1 MTILI
6 LADLFAGMTTG
17 QAVLLVMALAFG
29 FYMAWN
35 IGANDVANAMGTSVG
50 SGALTLKWAI
60 ILAAVFEFGGAYIV
74 GANVSETVRKGIFD
88 PIQVT
93 AREVQQSFDLK
104 EPPSSEL
111 VSALTTLAGDD
122 KQKIAELEADEDAA
136 EVVAAAKAFM
146 QRYPD
151 FQSRYEP
158 AQTSGSTR
166 LAMGMIAA
174 LLAAGLWLQIASY
187 FGWPV
192 STTHSIV
199 GAVVGFGCVALG
211 VGAVN
216 WVGEDGEFGGV
227 AKIAASW
234 IVSPL
239 LAGTIAYLLFNF
251 VHRSVLNKPDPVAA
265 AKRVTP
271 FIVFF
276 VMVVLVGM
284 TAFKGL
290 KNYFKQA
297 DWIHQYPV
305 IDPKADGNSFLLVV
319 FGVAAVVGVIGAIVS
334 AFVVR
339 RVAGST
345 TSDTS
350 RFESAYVTRS
360 LDKARKHLRRVSDT
374 ATGEMQDKATELLAE
389 VRKLEKLAAD
399 QVDVLGTH
407 SRYKQVEKVFAYLQI
422 LSACFVAFAHGAN
435 DVANA
440 IGPLSAAVQSLR
452 EGAVAAKAAVPTWA
466 LLLGGA
472 GIVVGLATWGWRVMQ
487 TIGKKI
493 TELTPTRGFCAEMA
507 AATTILIASLPFSWA
522 KVPIS
527 TTHTLVGA
535 VLGVGVARGIGAIN
549 LNTVRDIAASWV
561 ITIPAGASLAILFF
575 YILQAIFV

>member
-1 MTILI
+1 MITPL
-6 LADLFAGMTTG
+6 LADLFAGLSTG
-17 QAVLLVMALAFG
+17 QAVLLVMALVFG

-50 SGALTLKWAI
+50 SGALTIKWAI
-60 ILAAVFEFGGAYIV
+60 ILAAVFEFGGAYLV
-74 GANVSETVRKGIFD
+74 GSNVSETVRKGIFD

-93 AREVQQSFDLK
+93 SIEVQSAFDLQK
-104 EPPSSEL
+104 PPPSKL
-111 VSALTTLAGDD
+111 VSALSTLHGGDAD
-122 KQKIAELEADEDAA
+122 KIAELKADTPEMVVEAQ
-136 EVVAAAKAFM
+136 AFID
-146 QRYPD
+146 RYPD
-151 FQSRYEP
+151 FRTKYEP
-158 AQTSGSTR
+158 AQESGSMN

-199 GAVVGFGCVALG
+199 GAVVGFGAVALG
-211 VGAVN
+211 VDAVN
-216 WVGEDGEFGGV
+216 WVGEEGQFGGV

-251 VHRSVLNKPDPVAA
+251 VHRSVLNKPDPVGA

-271 FIVFF
+271 IIVFF
-276 VMVVLVGM
+276 VMLVLVGM

-290 KNYFKQA
+290 KNYFTQA
-297 DWIHQYPV
+297 EWVHRYPI
-305 IDPKADGNSFLLVV
+305 IDPSAKGNQYMLGV
-319 FGVAAVVGVIGAIVS
+319 FGVAAVVGVVAAIIT
-334 AFVVR
+334 AILVR
-339 RVAGST
+339 RVSSDN
-345 TSDTS
+345 TSDVS

-374 ATGEMQDKATELLAE
+374 AEGEMQTKATQLLAE
-389 VRKLEKLAAD
+389 VRELEKLATRRID
-399 QVDVLGTH
+399 LGGTH
-407 SRYKQVEKVFAYLQI
+407 SRYKQVEKIFAYLQV

-440 IGPLSAAVQSLR
+440 IGPLSAAVQALR
-452 EGAVAAKAAVPTWA
+452 EGAIATKAAVPTWA

-472 GIVVGLATWGWRVMQ
+472 GIVFGLATWGWRVMQ

-507 AATTILIASLPFSWA
+507 ASTTILIASLPFAWA
-522 KVPIS
+522 KVPVS

-549 LNTVRDIAASWV
+549 LSTVRDIAASWV
-561 ITIPAGASLAILFF
+561 ITIPAGAGLSIVFY
-575 YILQAIFV
+575 YILRVFFA

>member
-1 MTILI
+1 MTLLALSSLFAGLTTNQIILLI
-6 LADLFAGMTTG
+6 LALS
-17 QAVLLVMALAFG
+17 FG

-60 ILAAVFEFGGAYIV
+60 ILAAIFEFGGAYLV

-93 AREVQQSFDLK
+93 AIEVQDAFDLD
-104 EPPSSEL
+104 EPPDSEV
-111 VSALTTLAGDD
+111 VSALTTIFKGDE
-122 KQKIAELEADEDAA
+122 KEIAELKENAPEA
-136 EVVAAAKAFM
+136 VAQAQSFID
-146 QRYPD
+146 RYPD
-151 FQSRYEP
+151 FRTKYEP
-158 AQTSGSTR
+158 AQESGSMN

-211 VGAVN
+211 FSAIN
-216 WVGEDGEFGGV
+216 WFGEDGQFGGV

-234 IVSPL
+234 VVSPL

-251 VHRSVLNKPDPVAA
+251 VHRSVLNKPDPVGA
-265 AKRVTP
+265 AKRITP
-271 FIVFF
+271 FMVFF
-276 VMVVLVGM
+276 VMLVLVGM

-297 DWIHQYPV
+297 DWIHNYPT
-305 IDPKADGNSFLLVV
+305 IDPSADGNSFLLVV
-319 FGVAAVVGVIGAIVS
+319 LGVAAAVGVLGAITTAVL
-334 AFVVR
+334 VR
-339 RVAGST
+339 RVNSEN
-345 TSDTS
+345 TSDRS

-374 ATGEMQDKATELLAE
+374 ASGEMQEKAEKLLAQVHE
-389 VRKLEKLAAD
+389 LEKQTRE
-399 QVDVLGTH
+399 QVDVAGTH
-407 SRYKQVEKVFAYLQI
+407 SRYKQVEKIFAYLQI
-422 LSACFVAFAHGAN
+422 MSACFVAFAHGAN

-472 GIVVGLATWGWRVMQ
+472 GIIFGLATWGWRVMA

-507 AATTILIASLPFSWA
+507 AATTILIASLPFAWA

-535 VLGVGVARGIGAIN
+535 VLGVGMARGIGAIN

-561 ITIPAGASLAILFF
+561 ITIPAGAGLSIVIYYLLR
-575 YILQAIFV
+575 AIF

>member
-1 MTILI
+1 MITPI
-6 LADLFAGMTTG
+6 LADLFAGLSTG
-17 QAVLLVMALAFG
+17 QIVLLFMALAFG

-60 ILAAVFEFGGAYIV
+60 ILAAVFEFGGAYLV
-74 GANVSETVRKGIFD
+74 GSNVSETVRKGIFD

-93 AREVQQSFDLK
+93 ALEVQATFELS

-111 VSALTTLAGDD
+111 VSALTTLYQGKED
-122 KQKIAELEADEDAA
+122 KVASLQEESPEVAA
-136 EVVAAAKAFM
+136 EAQAFID
-146 QRYPD
+146 RYPD
-151 FQSRYEP
+151 FRTKYEP
-158 AQTSGSTR
+158 AQKTGSIN

-199 GAVVGFGCVALG
+199 GAVVGFGSVALG
-211 VGAVN
+211 ISAIN
-216 WVGEDGEFGGV
+216 WVGEEGQFGGV

-234 IVSPL
+234 VVSPL

-251 VHRSVLNKPDPVAA
+251 VHRSVLNKPDPVNA

-276 VMVVLVGM
+276 VMLVLVGM

-290 KNYFKQA
+290 KNFFKQA
-297 DWIHQYPV
+297 DWIRDYPI
-305 IDPKADGNSFLLVV
+305 IDPKADGNHFLLVV
-319 FGVAAVVGVIGAIVS
+319 FGVAAVIGIIGAIVT
-334 AFVVR
+334 AILVR
-339 RVAGST
+339 RVSSDN
-345 TSDTS
+345 TSDVS

-374 ATGEMQDKATELLAE
+374 ADGEMQDKASQLLAE
-389 VRKLEKLAAD
+389 VRELEKLAA
-399 QVDVLGTH
+399 QKVDISGTH
-407 SRYKQVEKVFAYLQI
+407 SRYKQVEKMFAYLQI

-440 IGPLSAAVQSLR
+440 IGPLSAAVQALR

-472 GIVVGLATWGWRVMQ
+472 GIVFGLATWGWRVMQ

-507 AATTILIASLPFSWA
+507 AATTILIASLPFAWA

-549 LNTVRDIAASWV
+549 LSTVRDIAASWV
-561 ITIPAGASLAILFF
+561 ITIPAGAGLSILFY
-575 YILQAIFV
+575 YILQAIFA

>member
-1 MTILI
+1 M
-6 LADLFAGMTTG
+6 LADFFAGLTTG
-17 QAVLLVMALAFG
+17 QSVLLVLALGFG

-50 SGALTLKWAI
+50 SGALPLKWAI
-60 ILAAVFEFGGAYIV
+60 ILAAVFEFGGAYFV
-74 GANVSETVRKGIFD
+74 GANVSSTIREGIFD

-93 AREVQQSFDLK
+93 AVEVQNQFELD
-104 EPPSSEL
+104 EPPSSEMI
-111 VSALTTLAGDD
+111 SALTTLVKEDPE
-122 KQKIAELEADEDAA
+122 KIAELEAESP
-136 EVVAAAKAFM
+136 EVVAQARAFM
-146 QRYPD
+146 DLYPD
-151 FQSRYEP
+151 FKSKYDP
-158 AQTSGSTR
+158 AQKTGSMT

-174 LLAAGLWLQIASY
+174 LLAAGIWLQVASY

-211 VGAVN
+211 FSAIN
-216 WVGEDGEFGGV
+216 WVGENGEFGGV
-227 AKIAASW
+227 AKIVSSW
-234 IVSPL
+234 VVSPL
-239 LAGTIAYLLFNF
+239 LAGTIAYLMFGF
-251 VHRSVLNKPDPVAA
+251 VHKSVLNKPDPVGA

-271 FIVFF
+271 FMVFF
-276 VMVVLVGM
+276 VMMILTGVMV
-284 TAFKGL
+284 FKGL
-290 KNYFKQA
+290 KNYLKQSKL
-297 DWIHQYPV
+297 IHHYPA

-319 FGVAAVVGVIGAIVS
+319 LGLAIAIGLIGALVS
-334 AFVVR
+334 AVLVR
-339 RVAGST
+339 RVNPEG
-345 TSDTS
+345 TSDRG
-350 RFESAYVTRS
+350 RFESATVTRS
-360 LDKARKHLRRVSDT
+360 LDKARKHLRRVSESAD
-374 ATGEMQDKATELLAE
+374 GEVQDKASELLAQI
-389 VRKLEKLAAD
+389 RDLEKIASK
-399 QVDVLGTH
+399 QIDVAGTH
-407 SRYKQVEKVFAYLQI
+407 SRYKQVEKIFAYLQI

-452 EGAVAAKAAVPTWA
+452 EGAVAAKADVPTWA

-472 GIVVGLATWGWRVMQ
+472 GIVIGLATWGWRVMA

-507 AATTILIASLPFSWA
+507 AATTILIASLPFAWA

-561 ITIPAGASLAILFF
+561 ITIPAGAGLSIVIFYVLQLFF
-575 YILQAIFV
+575 T

>member
-1 MTILI
+1 MTTLL
-6 LADLFAGMTTG
+6 LADFFAGLSTSQT
-17 QAVLLVMALAFG
+17 VLLVMALVFG

-60 ILAAVFEFGGAYIV
+60 ILAAVFEFGGAYLV

-93 AREVQQSFDLK
+93 ALEVQDAFDLE

-111 VSALTTLAGDD
+111 VSALTTIFKDDAESLATL
-122 KQKIAELEADEDAA
+122 KQDEPEAVAEAQ
-136 EVVAAAKAFM
+136 AFID
-146 QRYPD
+146 RYPD
-151 FQSRYEP
+151 FRTKYEP
-158 AQTSGSTR
+158 AQKSGSMN

-216 WVGEDGEFGGV
+216 WVGEPGKFGGV

-251 VHRSVLNKPDPVAA
+251 VHRSVLNKPDPVRS

-276 VMVVLVGM
+276 VMLVLVGM

-297 DWIHQYPV
+297 EWIHQYPA
-305 IDPKADGNSFLLVV
+305 IDPSNKDSFGFPLFVL
-319 FGVAAVVGVIGAIVS
+319 GVAASVGLIGALVT
-334 AFVVR
+334 AVLVR
-339 RVAGST
+339 RVNQAN
-345 TSDTS
+345 TSDRS
-350 RFESAYVTRS
+350 RFESAYVSRS
-360 LDKARKHLRRVSDT
+360 LDKARKHLRRVSDS
-374 ATGEMQDKATELLAE
+374 ATGEMQ
-389 VRKLEKLAAD
+389 EKAD
-399 QVDVLGTH
+399 QVLADVRALEKQANEQVDISGTH
-407 SRYKQVEKVFAYLQI
+407 SQYKQVEKIFAYLQI

-440 IGPLSAAVQSLR
+440 IGPLSAAVQALR
-452 EGAVAAKAAVPTWA
+452 DGAVAAKAAVPTWA

-472 GIVVGLATWGWRVMQ
+472 GIVFGLATWGWRVMA

-507 AATTILIASLPFSWA
+507 AATTILIASLPFAWA

-549 LNTVRDIAASWV
+549 LSTVRDIAASWV
-561 ITIPAGASLAILFF
+561 ITIPAGAGLSIMIYYVLR
-575 YILQAIFV
+575 AIFG